1 MKKSNMISLVFLLFW
16 GQFFICCTN
25 NSTNVISPKR
35 IFLSKPSPD
44 KNTTAIIYTWEEKD
58 KVEFLENILGNDSRF
73 VLGFS
78 NKKSK
83 WLVDFEL
90 SEGFGTYEGGI
101 TGIEW
106 INEYEVLVK
115 RRIGDS
121 QKDIKYNI
129 RLNKW
134 TLVK

>member
-1 MKKSNMISLVFLLFW
+1 MKKSKKISLIFLLFW

-25 NSTNVISPKR
+25 SSSNITSPKC

-44 KNTTAIIYTWEEKD
+44 KNLTAIIYTWEEKD
-58 KVEFLENILGNDSRF
+58 KVESLENILGNDSRF

-90 SEGFGTYEGGI
+90 SEGFGTYEGCI

-115 RRIGDS
+115 RRISDS